1 MVGNKIKL
9 RQVSTL
15 IVLSFNVIN
24 ARAVRQVNKIGCSS
38 RKLHTKDQGLSNEK
52 VILHIV

>member
-24 ARAVRQVNKIGCSS
+24 ARAVRQFNKIGCSS